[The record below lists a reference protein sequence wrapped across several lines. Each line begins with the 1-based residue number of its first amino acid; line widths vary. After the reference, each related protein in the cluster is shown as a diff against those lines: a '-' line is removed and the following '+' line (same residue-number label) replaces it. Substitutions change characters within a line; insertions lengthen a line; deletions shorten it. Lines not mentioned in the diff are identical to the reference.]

1 MKRTLLSLGLSA
13 TIAQPVVAN
22 DIERIVVIAP
32 MQTPLSLQTNPKAVR
47 QPLPA
52 QDGADLLASIPGF
65 ALVKKG
71 GASADPVFRGM
82 AGSRLAI
89 IANNGQTLGGCGSRM
104 DPPTAYITPQ
114 SYDSLT
120 VIKGPQTVLHGAG
133 SSAATI
139 IFERDKARLAK
150 AEVEGF
156 SNLVMSDQ
164 GRHTINSDLKFGNTQ
179 GFARIAAN
187 YSDSNDYDDGN
198 GNPVHSAYERW
209 NLDIELAYTPSDN
222 AFYSISLGNSDA
234 EVAYADR
241 MMDGSLFDRQNIAI
255 DVQLDNLST
264 TIDSL
269 AFSAYHNE
277 IDHIMDNFSLRP
289 FVANKMMPTP
299 TASNPD
305 RTTLGAK
312 LTLASTVS
320 PTSTLVYGVDHQH
333 NEHRLRK
340 SMQALTRPVSQLPR
354 KADATF
360 QQLGAFMELEY
371 QLSDNSQW
379 VSGLRLDDW
388 QSQDKRSAIS
398 VMMQTKPN
406 PTAFSKRTET
416 LFSGFTRY
424 QAQSK
429 HSSYFVGVGITERM
443 PDYWELIGAARGSES
458 SLSAFNVDIEQSKQ
472 LDVGLLHQH
481 KQTHISVSAFYNQ
494 TDDYVLIDNNFMTMA
509 MPRNVTRNI
518 DAESFGMEAEV
529 RWQLN
534 KQLQLS
540 SSMSYVKGNNLSDH
554 QPLAQQP
561 PLEVRLAANYEFNN
575 HWQFGALLTAV
586 KRQHRVALG
595 QGNIAGQD
603 IAATPGFATLALN
616 ANYQHNDDIELSF
629 GLDNLLDKVY
639 AQHLSRSGAAV
650 SGYQQTSRVNEPGR
664 TLWANLNWRF

>member
-198 GNPVHSAYERW
+198 GNSVHSAYERW
-209 NLDIELAYTPSDN
+209 NLDIELAYTPSDD

-299 TASNPD
+299 TASN
-305 RTTLGAK
+305 RQNHTG
-312 LTLASTVS
+312 
-320 PTSTLVYGVDHQH
+320 G
-333 NEHRLRK
+333 
-340 SMQALTRPVSQLPR
+340 QAYP
-354 KADATF
+354 
-360 QQLGAFMELEY
+360 G
-371 QLSDNSQW
+371 
-379 VSGLRLDDW
+379 
-388 QSQDKRSAIS
+388 
-398 VMMQTKPN
+398 
-406 PTAFSKRTET
+406 
-416 LFSGFTRY
+416 
-424 QAQSK
+424 K
-429 HSSYFVGVGITERM
+429 HSKSHKH
-443 PDYWELIGAARGSES
+443 A
-458 SLSAFNVDIEQSKQ
+458 
-472 LDVGLLHQH
+472 GL
-481 KQTHISVSAFYNQ
+481 
-494 TDDYVLIDNNFMTMA
+494 
-509 MPRNVTRNI
+509 
-518 DAESFGMEAEV
+518 
-529 RWQLN
+529 W
-534 KQLQLS
+534 
-540 SSMSYVKGNNLSDH
+540 
-554 QPLAQQP
+554 
-561 PLEVRLAANYEFNN
+561 
-575 HWQFGALLTAV
+575 
-586 KRQHRVALG
+586 
-595 QGNIAGQD
+595 
-603 IAATPGFATLALN
+603 
-616 ANYQHNDDIELSF
+616 
-629 GLDNLLDKVY
+629 
-639 AQHLSRSGAAV
+639 
-650 SGYQQTSRVNEPGR
+650 GR
-664 TLWANLNWRF
+664 PSTQ